1 MKKNTHAPLKFAS
14 LTEAAKTLGFPPPQH
29 PLITVMNGID
39 RPLDFTS
46 VPDGHVLSFYK
57 IAFRPNI
64 GGLVRYG
71 QTHFD
76 YNEGGLFFAA
86 PGQIVAPDERANAGE
101 APCTRQEIAILMHPD
116 FLLHYPLAAKIKKYR
131 FFSYAVNE
139 ALHLSE
145 KEKDIILNLF
155 RNIEEELNSRIDELS
170 QDVVMAQL
178 ELLLNY
184 AQRFY
189 KRQFITRKTISNS
202 LLQQFEETLDSYFN
216 DEQPL
221 FQGIPTVQNL
231 ADRLA
236 ISPGYLSDM
245 LRTLTG
251 QNAQQH
257 IHEKLIEKAKERLS
271 TTNLSVS
278 EIAYELGFEH
288 PQSFSK
294 LFKTKTRQSP
304 LEFRAGFA

>member
-1 MKKNTHAPLKFAS
+1 MKKNNQVPLKFAS
-14 LTEAAKTLGFPPPQH
+14 LAEGLKAFGFPSPQH

-39 RPLDFTS
+39 RPMDYNAP
-46 VPDGHVLSFYK
+46 PDGHVLTIYK

-64 GGLVRYG
+64 GGLLRYG

-76 YNEGGLFFAA
+76 FNEGGLFFAA
-86 PGQIVAPDERANAGE
+86 PNQVVAPDPNEVNE
-101 APCTRQEIAILMHPD
+101 APCSRSEIAILIHPD
-116 FLLHYPLAAKIKKYR
+116 FLLHYPLAAKIKKYQ
-131 FFSYAVNE
+131 FFSYAVHE
-139 ALHLSE
+139 ALHLAE
-145 KEKDIILNLF
+145 KEKEIILNLF
-155 RNIEEELNSRIDELS
+155 RSIEEELSSRIDELS
-170 QDVVMAQL
+170 QDVVIAQL

-189 KRQFITRKTISNS
+189 KRQFITRKIISNS
-202 LLQQFEETLDSYFN
+202 LLQQFEEVLTNYFD
-216 DEQPL
+216 DEQTLYSGVPS
-221 FQGIPTVQNL
+221 VQSL
-231 ADRLA
+231 AERLA

-271 TTNLSVS
+271 TTRLTVS

-294 LFKTKTRQSP
+294 LFKTKTNQSP
-304 LEFRAGFA
+304 LEFRARFN

>member
-1 MKKNTHAPLKFAS
+1 MKKNNNVPHRFTS
-14 LTEAAKTLGFPPPQH
+14 LTEGLKTFGFPPPQH
-29 PLITVMNGID
+29 PLITVIDGID
-39 RPLDFTS
+39 QHMAGFAPAES
-46 VPDGHVLSFYK
+46 HVLSFYK
-57 IAFRPNI
+57 IVFRPNI
-64 GGLVRYG
+64 GGLLRYG

-86 PGQIVAPDERANAGE
+86 PNQIVAPNESNPDE
-101 APCTRQEIAILMHPD
+101 APCTREEIAILMHPD
-116 FLLHYPLAAKIKKYR
+116 FLLHYPLASKIKKYQ

-145 KEKDIILNLF
+145 KEKDIVLDLF
-155 RNIEEELNSRIDELS
+155 RNIREELSSRIDELS
-170 QDVVMAQL
+170 QDVVIAQL

-189 KRQFITRKTISNS
+189 KRQFITRKTISSS
-202 LLQQFEETLDSYFN
+202 LLQQFEDVLGSYF
-216 DEQPL
+216 DDSQPL
-221 FQGIPTVQNL
+221 YSGIPTVQNL
-231 ADRLA
+231 ADSLA

-251 QNAQQH
+251 LNAQHH

-271 TTNLSVS
+271 TTSLSVS
-278 EIAYELGFEH
+278 EIAYDLGFEH

-294 LFKTKTRQSP
+294 LFKTKTSQSP
-304 LEFRAGFA
+304 LEFRAQFN